1 MCGVTG
7 IFDIRGRGDVDRS
20 LLRRMTDSLAHR
32 GPDGAGFHYA
42 PGLGLG
48 HRRLAIVDLA
58 TGNQPLFNEDGTI
71 CVVFNGEIYNFQ
83 PLMVELTALG
93 HVFRTRCDTEV
104 IVHAWE
110 EWGEDC
116 LDRFNGMFAF
126 ALWDAK
132 RETLF
137 LARDRLGEKPLYYSF
152 LSDGR
157 LLFASELKCL
167 LLSPDIDRRLDP
179 QAIEEFFAYG
189 YIPDP
194 RSIYLGVRKL
204 APAHSLL
211 VRRGSPPPEPR
222 RYWDVRFVDGATVH
236 QEEVEEELIARLR
249 ESVRMRMIADVPLG
263 AFLSGGVDSSGVV
276 AMMAGLKPEPVST
289 FSIAFGA
296 KGWDESAY
304 AAGMAERYR
313 SDHHVK
319 EIVPNSFDLL
329 DRLAGIYDEPF
340 GDSSA
345 IPTFRVCA
353 MAREGVTV
361 ALSGDGGD
369 EVFAGYRRYRWHCFE
384 ERVRRVVPAALGRPL
399 FGMLG
404 AVYPKLDWAP
414 RPLRAKATLEELA
427 RGPVEAYFSSV
438 SICGSVLRRRLFSSG
453 LARELQGYDAVD
465 VLRSHIGRCGSDDP
479 LSQVQ
484 YADFHTYLPG
494 DILTKVD
501 RASMASSLE
510 VRVPLLDHTLV
521 EWAGAAAFRS
531 EAARAR
537 RQARLQ
543 SGPRTVCCEGHIVPP
558 QAGLCGAARAMV
570 PRPAA
575 PAAARYLV
583 RTGAARLRSVR
594 HGYAGA
600 ALRSAP
606 VRRSRPQ
613 RGPLDA
619 FDDGSVLAT
628 GRQRRPVRSGAA
640 ARRGHRL
647 TGSPLAQI
655 APPDYSSRAVP
666 VAQPD
671 RATVS

>member
-58 TGNQPLFNEDGTI
+58 TGDQPLFNEDGTI

-104 IVHAWE
+104 IVHAWQ

-249 ESVRMRMIADVPLG
+249 DP
-263 AFLSGGVDSSGVV
+263 
-276 AMMAGLKPEPVST
+276 
-289 FSIAFGA
+289 
-296 KGWDESAY
+296 
-304 AAGMAERYR
+304 
-313 SDHHVK
+313 
-319 EIVPNSFDLL
+319 
-329 DRLAGIYDEPF
+329 
-340 GDSSA
+340 
-345 IPTFRVCA
+345 
-353 MAREGVTV
+353 
-361 ALSGDGGD
+361 
-369 EVFAGYRRYRWHCFE
+369 
-384 ERVRRVVPAALGRPL
+384 
-399 FGMLG
+399 
-404 AVYPKLDWAP
+404 
-414 RPLRAKATLEELA
+414 
-427 RGPVEAYFSSV
+427 
-438 SICGSVLRRRLFSSG
+438 CG
-453 LARELQGYDAVD
+453 
-465 VLRSHIGRCGSDDP
+465 CG
-479 LSQVQ
+479 
-484 YADFHTYLPG
+484 
-494 DILTKVD
+494 
-501 RASMASSLE
+501 
-510 VRVPLLDHTLV
+510 
-521 EWAGAAAFRS
+521 
-531 EAARAR
+531 
-537 RQARLQ
+537 
-543 SGPRTVCCEGHIVPP
+543 
-558 QAGLCGAARAMV
+558 
-570 PRPAA
+570 
-575 PAAARYLV
+575 
-583 RTGAARLRSVR
+583 
-594 HGYAGA
+594 
-600 ALRSAP
+600 
-606 VRRSRPQ
+606 
-613 RGPLDA
+613 
-619 FDDGSVLAT
+619 
-628 GRQRRPVRSGAA
+628 
-640 ARRGHRL
+640 
-647 TGSPLAQI
+647 
-655 APPDYSSRAVP
+655 
-666 VAQPD
+666 
-671 RATVS
+671 